1 MNKIEENIVFNNSND
16 KNYQILLNNLLKN
29 IFFDFQFWFDLNL
42 WDDNYESYAYINND
56 EIVSNISVFK
66 TDLVFN
72 QKKYLALSIGSVATK
87 KEFRGKG
94 YSGILMNHIL
104 DEYEGIP
111 MYLSANDSV
120 VDFYPKFGFKRVY
133 EKLPVYKCEVN
144 NNIKPQKINYDSKK
158 VWNYIYN
165 RINYS
170 QKLDCLNTSSINIFH
185 IYLGYLKDYI
195 YEIPELNT
203 MIIAIK
209 KESTLKFVGIFS
221 LENISFFELI
231 DYLPFKNINKIE
243 FGFMPYW
250 SDMNYTMENYKTDPF
265 FVKNIDCDLGD
276 FKFPEV
282 SIT

>member
-104 DEYEGIP
+104 DKYEG
-111 MYLSANDSV
+111 AV
-120 VDFYPKFGFKRVY
+120 VPAF
-133 EKLPVYKCEVN
+133 
-144 NNIKPQKINYDSKK
+144 
-158 VWNYIYN
+158 
-165 RINYS
+165 
-170 QKLDCLNTSSINIFH
+170 
-185 IYLGYLKDYI
+185 
-195 YEIPELNT
+195 
-203 MIIAIK
+203 
-209 KESTLKFVGIFS
+209 
-221 LENISFFELI
+221 
-231 DYLPFKNINKIE
+231 
-243 FGFMPYW
+243 
-250 SDMNYTMENYKTDPF
+250 
-265 FVKNIDCDLGD
+265 
-276 FKFPEV
+276 
-282 SIT
+282 